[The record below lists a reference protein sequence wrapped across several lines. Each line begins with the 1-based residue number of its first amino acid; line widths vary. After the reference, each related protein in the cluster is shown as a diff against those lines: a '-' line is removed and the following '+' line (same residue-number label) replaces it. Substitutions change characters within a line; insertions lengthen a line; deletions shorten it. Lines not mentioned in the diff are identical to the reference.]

1 MHVVIA
7 AGGTGG
13 HLYPAIALAREFV
26 RQRPDTEL
34 VFVGTSRGLETKV
47 LAHEGFPLVLISA
60 QPFMGVGMW
69 GALRGLLALPRGL
82 WQSVNLL
89 SRRKADLVISVGGY
103 TSPAVVLAACLLRTA
118 RVLLEPNA
126 YPGMAN
132 KALSPL
138 ADRVFLAFESAAAHV
153 RSSMVR
159 VVGSPIREEFV
170 GAAAAVVE
178 PIGSERPLLLIFGG
192 SQGARA
198 INQAVVEAVPRL
210 AALKDRVT
218 IVHQTGEA
226 DQPRVQEAYASVG
239 YRATVVPFLYD
250 LPRWLRQAA
259 LVVSRSGAMTVAEL
273 TACGRAAVLV
283 PLPQAIYDH
292 QMKNARVLETAGAA
306 VVIPQG
312 ELTGERLAS
321 TITAL
326 LSDPKRLREMS
337 EKSQSLGRTDA
348 GRVIVTECIELV
360 ERKRS
365 GVKSEKSGGRG
376 KRKL

>member
-1 MHVVIA
+1 MQVIIA

-13 HLYPAIALAREFV
+13 HLYPAIALAREFL

-34 VFVGTSRGLETKV
+34 VFVGTPRGLETKV

-60 QPFMGVGMW
+60 QPFMGVGLW
-69 GALRGLLALPRGL
+69 GALRGMLALPRGL
-82 WQSVNLL
+82 WQSLRLL
-89 SRRKADLVISVGGY
+89 SRRKADLVIAVGGY
-103 TSPAVVLAACLLRTA
+103 TSPGVVIAACLRRTP

-132 KALSPL
+132 KALSPI
-138 ADRVFLAFESAAAHV
+138 ADRVFLAFESAAAHL
-153 RSSMVR
+153 RSATVR
-159 VVGSPIREEFV
+159 VVGSPVREEFV
-170 GAAAAVVE
+170 GSESAVVE
-178 PIGSERPLLLIFGG
+178 PAGSERPLLLIFGG

-198 INQAVVEAVPRL
+198 INRAVIEAVPSL
-210 AALKDRVT
+210 AALRDRVT

-226 DQPRVQEAYASVG
+226 DQSLVQEAYASAG
-239 YRATVVPFLYD
+239 CRATVVPFLYD

-292 QMKNARVLETAGAA
+292 QLKNARVLEAAGAA

-321 TITAL
+321 TITGL
-326 LSDPKRLREMS
+326 LSDPGRLREMS
-337 EKSQSLGRTDA
+337 DRSRGLGRTDA
-348 GRVIVTECIELV
+348 ARVIVTECIKLV
-360 ERKRS
+360 EEKRV
-365 GVKSEKSGGRG
+365 GGADPFSE
-376 KRKL
+376 